1 MNGIN
6 PRLLLALAT
15 SAAAL
20 TLSTV
25 AAAQG
30 RFSARV
36 ELGAALPLTSPQS
49 NDFGLG
55 FAGRGDVGLRVAG
68 PLHLHAY
75 GAYMRWPASSASTQ
89 VGNTASA
96 AATLL
101 GGGLSIEPALTSR
114 VRLRLE
120 GDVGVSLNGAG
131 SDTRLTWG
139 GGVGAWFGVGDVVD
153 LGPIVR
159 VGSILSSASE
169 APSQGGPGA
178 AFFLQFGLAIAFHGA
193 DTQPEPE
200 PQPVVYAPP
209 PTQVFVAPVV
219 QAPLVTF
226 SAPGTVPSGGVVV
239 AQPMGGQMLLPRQ
252 PVGVVSPVVVPVEEP
267 RGRHRR
273 HREGRRGGRRHR
285 EGGSGRHH
293 RRHH

>member
-153 LGPIVR
+153 LDGVPGGGTLPTVTIASAGLRLDGDHSTALRTPPRPALPVIARVADGATLIDLRTVDPADDHCVGEAVR
-159 VGSILSSASE
+159 RC
-169 APSQGGPGA
+169 
-178 AFFLQFGLAIAFHGA
+178 LA
-193 DTQPEPE
+193 T
-200 PQPVVYAPP
+200 
-209 PTQVFVAPVV
+209 
-219 QAPLVTF
+219 
-226 SAPGTVPSGGVVV
+226 
-239 AQPMGGQMLLPRQ
+239 
-252 PVGVVSPVVVPVEEP
+252 
-267 RGRHRR
+267 
-273 HREGRRGGRRHR
+273 
-285 EGGSGRHH
+285 
-293 RRHH
+293 